1 MSLSIAPQ
9 RQHTMATICASHD
22 TFRYGRALAMW
33 FLLGLLIFFIGAI
46 VVMAIASDRVGGNDD
61 LGLD

>member
-1 MSLSIAPQ
+1 
-9 RQHTMATICASHD
+9 
-22 TFRYGRALAMW
+22 MW